1 LTSAADPEKGV
12 EMTKMTTE
20 PSLRRLAVLAAIGLV
35 AVACTSETRTGQ
47 RAAAP
52 GDQQP
57 TASPVD
63 PVAEEVA
70 RNFVQAYGDFEADQA
85 ISYLADDA
93 DITELI
99 TSVGAQGVEGTLK
112 EFRLLIAH
120 LEGLGYKQ
128 MLDACEE
135 LGSSASGSN
144 IRCTFDFHLL
154 RSDEIGRGPF
164 SGSDFV
170 LTVHEGKIVRADVSF
185 GIQEFSPQMW
195 EPFAS
200 WVSKTHPEDVAVMYE
215 DESQSGVRLTKESI
229 RLWERHS
236 REYVEEVGP

>member
-1 LTSAADPEKGV
+1 LTSTADPEKGV

-20 PSLRRLAVLAAIGLV
+20 RSLRRLAVLAAVGLV

-52 GDQQP
+52 RDQQP

-63 PVAEEVA
+63 PAAEEVA
-70 RNFVQAYGDFEADQA
+70 RNFLQAYGDFEADQA

-120 LEGLGYKQ
+120 LEGIGYKQ
-128 MLDACEE
+128 MLDPCEE
-135 LGSSASGSN
+135 QGSSASGTLL
-144 IRCTFDFHLL
+144 RCTFDFHLL

-164 SGSDFV
+164 SGSAFL
-170 LTVHEGKIVRADVSF
+170 LTVHDGKIVRASSSF
-185 GIQEFSPQMW
+185 GIQDFSPQMW
-195 EPFAS
+195 EPFAR

-215 DESQSGVRLTKESI
+215 DESQSGVRLTEESI

-236 REYVEEVGP
+236 RGYVKEVR